1 MKGLDKPKK
10 TKSTLLQRLKD
21 KEKRKEFCKMN
32 IDKKI
37 KGEDTFFTDE
47 KIFILN
53 TQLIGQLIK

>member
-1 MKGLDKPKK
+1 
-10 TKSTLLQRLKD
+10 
-21 KEKRKEFCKMN
+21 MN

-53 TQLIGQLIK
+53 TQLIGKLIKLDQMDEKNVLK